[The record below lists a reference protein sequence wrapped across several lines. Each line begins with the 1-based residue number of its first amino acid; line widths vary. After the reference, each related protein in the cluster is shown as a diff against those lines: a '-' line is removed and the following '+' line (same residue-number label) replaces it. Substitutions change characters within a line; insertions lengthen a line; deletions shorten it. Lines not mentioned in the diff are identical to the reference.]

1 MKQFIKNISV
11 QIANTYAIMVLVFFF
26 VSYCIG
32 VETIPIVRLGQLAV
46 VAVLGGIL
54 MELYFGN
61 CVIKQMADITR
72 CTLFII
78 SFAVI
83 TFIFAAYFRWI
94 IHLDSMKTYA
104 SFIGIFAICW
114 IVAVIMGE
122 VEHYFRGRKYTQ
134 RLKEYQKRGDK
145 DGK

>member
-1 MKQFIKNISV
+1 MKQFIKNASV
-11 QIANTYAIMVLVFFF
+11 QITNTYAIMILVFFL
-26 VSYCIG
+26 VSFCKG
-32 VETIPIVRLGQLAV
+32 VENIPLMRLAQLAM

-61 CVIKQMADITR
+61 YVIKQMADITR
-72 CTLFII
+72 CTLFTI
-78 SFAVI
+78 SFAAI
-83 TFIFAAYFRWI
+83 TFVCAVCFQWVT
-94 IHLDSMKTYA
+94 HLDSMGTYA
-104 SFIGIFAICW
+104 SFIGIFAVCW

-134 RLKEYQKRGDK
+134 KLKEYQKRSEK